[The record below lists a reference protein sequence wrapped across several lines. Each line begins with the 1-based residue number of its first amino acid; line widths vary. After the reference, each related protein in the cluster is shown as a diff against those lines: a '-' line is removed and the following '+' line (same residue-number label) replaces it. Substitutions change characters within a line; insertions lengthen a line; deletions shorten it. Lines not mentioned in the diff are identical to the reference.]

1 MSKQLIQTLIYSL
14 QRMSTVLVLRL
25 KNNNNNKKKM
35 DKILCHPSS
44 SSQDTGD
51 FIVGINA

>member
-25 KNNNNNKKKM
+25 KKNNNNKKRWTRYCVTPRQALKT
-35 DKILCHPSS
+35 LETSLW
-44 SSQDTGD
+44 G
-51 FIVGINA
+51 